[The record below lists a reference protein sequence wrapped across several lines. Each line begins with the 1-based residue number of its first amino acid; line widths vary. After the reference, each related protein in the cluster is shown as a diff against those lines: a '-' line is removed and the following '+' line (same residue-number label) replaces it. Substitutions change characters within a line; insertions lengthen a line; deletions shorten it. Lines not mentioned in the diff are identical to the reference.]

1 MQSITSRD
9 NPKLKSAIRLH
20 DSRGRRQQGRII
32 VFGAAEIAR
41 GAASG
46 IRFQE
51 LFCDGGSQEQLLELV
66 GNQPALS
73 DSGMYS
79 LPEPLFQKLSF
90 GDRKSGFVATAER
103 PSTDIKDF
111 NPSKNALVLVLEAIE
126 KPGNVGAVF
135 RSASGAGVE
144 AILLADRITDCFHPN
159 VIRSSLGSLFSIPVF
174 EASSEQTLDI
184 LREKDFQIVT
194 TRVDGRTS
202 CYDCDMRK
210 RSAIVMGNEANGL
223 SDSWTGDGITAVQV
237 PMAGEIDS
245 LNIAMTATLL
255 AYEAYRQRHTA

>member
-1 MQSITSRD
+1 MQNITSRD

-20 DSRGRRQQGRII
+20 DSRGRRQQERII
-32 VFGAAEIAR
+32 VFGAAEIER
-41 GAASG
+41 AAVAG
-46 IRFQE
+46 VRFQE
-51 LFCDGGSQEQLLELV
+51 LFCDEGSQGLLLELV
-66 GNQPALS
+66 SRQTTLTDCGLF
-73 DSGMYS
+73 S
-79 LPEPLFQKLSF
+79 LPESLFQKLSF
-90 GDRKSGFVATAER
+90 GNRKSGLIATAER

-111 NPSKNALVLVLEAIE
+111 SPSENALILVLEAIE

-144 AILLADRITDCFHPN
+144 AIVLADRITDCFHPN
-159 VIRSSLGSLFSIPVF
+159 AIRSSLGSLFSIPVF
-174 EASSEQTLDI
+174 DASSEHTIEI
-184 LREKDFQIVT
+184 LRERNFQIIT
-194 TRVDGRTS
+194 TRVDGQTS

-223 SDSWTGDGITAVQV
+223 SDLWTGSGITAVQV

-255 AYEAYRQRHTA
+255 AYEAYRQRNAV